1 MCGKGNIL
9 LVVELQKVELFL
21 NGMKRVVG
29 LYGVWVVLE
38 KVGGLM
44 QRNSGSL
51 DSGGVEEQTIGS
63 ATCRNK
69 ISAILKEGGY
79 QARKVDG
86 FGE

>member
-51 DSGGVEEQTIGS
+51 D
-63 ATCRNK
+63 
-69 ISAILKEGGY
+69 
-79 QARKVDG
+79 
-86 FGE
+86 